1 MEVASSIIG
10 LSLLKKLEAKAKR
23 KTHWTSDNKEDLSIQ
38 YQSTVFSEEGNDIEE
53 QFLSMLE
60 KTVRRIFLGKQ
71 QVLGLT
77 GMIWHFLS
85 IIMNATFGSQGQHRS
100 VFSL

>member
-1 MEVASSIIG
+1 MDVLDSQLASFGSRVIHHRLEFI
-10 LSLLKKLEAKAKR
+10 KKLEAKAKE
-23 KTHWTSDNKEDLSIQ
+23 KHTGLSDNKEDLSIQ

-60 KTVRRIFLGKQ
+60 KTVRRIFLEKQ
-71 QVLGLT
+71 QALDPT

-85 IIMNATFGSQGQHRS
+85 II
-100 VFSL
+100 